1 MAAYEQVTVFA
12 VEKCDMKSTMTG
24 ANGTMRRLVNVSVR
38 ERVGVV
44 TGRKPPGRTILI
56 RRRHAAVAAE
66 HWGVADTART
76 TRRGKL
82 NSGMNLTRW
91 HPHDMRKVTP

>member
-44 TGRKPPGRTILI
+44 PGRK
-56 RRRHAAVAAE
+56 
-66 HWGVADTART
+66 
-76 TRRGKL
+76 
-82 NSGMNLTRW
+82 
-91 HPHDMRKVTP
+91 TP